1 MIFYKN
7 ECLNNI
13 SYKKIDP
20 IKRLNLYFILVATFS
35 CLMLSFIIIQ
45 WINIAIL
52 FSKIPNEGYDESNPK
67 VVTSSALFV
76 TLTFLFF
83 ILILAFLITN
93 YVFIFMGI
101 NKTFEVYKRNEYNQK
116 EFEKIKLFSILS
128 IFTLGLVFPWI
139 IIHKLKKL
147 KNKY

>member
-13 SYKKIDP
+13 SDKKIDP
-20 IKRLNLYFILVATFS
+20 IKRLNLYFILVTTFS